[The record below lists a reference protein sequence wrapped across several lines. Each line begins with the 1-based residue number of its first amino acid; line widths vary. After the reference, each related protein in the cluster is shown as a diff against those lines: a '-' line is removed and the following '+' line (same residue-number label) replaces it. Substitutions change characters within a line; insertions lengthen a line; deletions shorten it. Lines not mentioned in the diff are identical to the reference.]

1 MTKVQFS
8 SASLAQQVQ
17 GRLVGAD
24 VAFDSVS
31 IDTRTLT
38 TSALFVALKGPNF
51 DGHDYVSVA
60 MARGAVAALVERELP
75 LALPQIVVP
84 DALTALSQFAHV
96 WRMQFGYPVIGV
108 TGSNGKTTTKEM
120 LGSIL
125 SQRGAC
131 LVTRGNLNNHIG
143 VPLTLLGLNAGHQAA
158 VIEMGASNPGEIA
171 HLARIARPDIGLVT
185 NAGAA
190 HLEGFGGLEGVARG
204 KGELF
209 QALSGKG
216 VAIINADDV
225 FADYW
230 RVHCNA
236 ATIYS
241 FGVDRAA
248 DFSASKVLA
257 HHDAPGGNGGF
268 QTRFELSTPQ
278 GVCAVSL
285 QLAGIHNLRNALG
298 AAAAAHAAGA
308 SLAQIQAGLNSMR
321 PVGGRLQPKPAIH
334 DAALIDDSYNANPNS
349 VKAGIDALRSL
360 GGRRWLIFGDMLE
373 LGPDAPQ
380 MHVEVGV
387 YARSAGIEKLL
398 AVGANAR
405 HAVDAFGAGGQ
416 WFASLDELIAAAQAT
431 IEPGVT
437 VLIKGSRGNRLER
450 AAAALSAGA
459 AGASDAAANDGH

>member
-1 MTKVQFS
+1 MNISFN
-8 SASLAQQVQ
+8 SASLAQTTN

-24 VAFDSVS
+24 VAFDAIS
-31 IDTRTLT
+31 IDTRTLAAG
-38 TSALFVALKGPNF
+38 SLFVALKGPNF
-51 DGHDYVSVA
+51 DGHEYVQA
-60 MARGAVAALVERELP
+60 ALARGAVAALVERELP
-75 LALPQIVVP
+75 LSIPQVVVS
-84 DALTALSQFAHV
+84 DALAALTQFAHA
-96 WRMQFGYPVIGV
+96 WRMQFTYPVIGV

-125 SQRGAC
+125 AQRGPC

-143 VPLTLLGLNAGHQAA
+143 VPLTLLTLTAAHHSA
-158 VIEMGASNPGEIA
+158 VIEMGASNIGEIA
-171 HLARIARPDIGLVT
+171 HLASIAEPNVGLIT

-190 HLEGFGGLEGVARG
+190 HLEGFGGLSGVAKG

-209 QALSGKG
+209 QALPKQG
-216 VAIINADDV
+216 VAVINADDD

-230 RVHCNA
+230 RTHCDA
-236 ATIYS
+236 TTIYT

-257 HHDAPGGNGGF
+257 HHDQSGF

-278 GVCAVSL
+278 GMCAVSL

-298 AAAAAHAAGA
+298 AAAAAYAAGA
-308 SLAQIQAGLNSMR
+308 TLAQIQTGLNNMR
-321 PVGGRLQPKPAIH
+321 PVGGRLQPKPAIRG
-334 DAALIDDSYNANPNS
+334 ASLIDDSYNANPNS
-349 VKAGIDALRSL
+349 VRAGIDALQSR

-380 MHVEVGV
+380 LHTEVGV
-387 YARSAGIEKLL
+387 YARSAGVERLL
-398 AVGANAR
+398 AVGVNAQ
-405 HAVDAFGAGGQ
+405 HAVEAFGGGAQ
-416 WFASLDELIAAAQAT
+416 WFASLEALIAEAQAS

-450 AAAALSAGA
+450 AAAALADPA
-459 AGASDAAANDGH
+459 APATSDGH